1 MIKRL
6 IAMKEEKRC
15 VCLTISSEALLAL
28 LKIIAIDIILSGDN
42 AVVIAMA
49 TRKLPKH
56 QQNKAIF
63 WGTGGAVVLRILFAA
78 IIVFLL
84 KIPFVHLVGGLL
96 LLWIAYKVLIE
107 REEEAHIE
115 SSDRL
120 LKAIMTIIVA
130 DAVMS
135 LDNVVAVAGASG
147 GHIGMIAFGVAI
159 SIPIMIFGSKAI
171 MKAMEKYRWIAYI
184 GSGILAWTGGEM
196 VMEDEG
202 FMHLLHL
209 QEGPLTYAITIG
221 LTIFVLAAGYVT
233 NKKAES
239 KEGTMA

>member
-1 MIKRL
+1 MIRRS
-6 IAMKEEKRC
+6 IAVKKEKRC
-15 VCLTISSEALLAL
+15 VYLTISSEALLAL
-28 LKIIAIDIILSGDN
+28 LKIIAIDMILSGDN

-63 WGTGGAVVLRILFAA
+63 WGTGGAVLLRILFAA
-78 IIVFLL
+78 VIVFLL
-84 KIPFVHLVGGLL
+84 KIPFVHLAGGLL

-107 REEEAHIE
+107 QEEEAHIQ

-135 LDNVVAVAGASG
+135 LDNVVAVAGASE
-147 GHIGMIAFGVAI
+147 GHIGMIAFGVTV

-171 MKAMEKYRWIAYI
+171 MKVMEKYRWITYV
-184 GSGILAWTGGEM
+184 GSGILAWTGGKM

-202 FMHLLHL
+202 FMRLLHL
-209 QEGPLTYAITIG
+209 QEGPLTYAITVG
-221 LTIFVLAAGYVT
+221 LTIFVLAAGYVA

-239 KEGTMA
+239 KEGRIA

>member
-1 MIKRL
+1 M
-6 IAMKEEKRC
+6 
-15 VCLTISSEALLAL
+15 TISSEALLAL

-63 WGTGGAVVLRILFAA
+63 WGTGGAVLLRILFATV
-78 IIVFLL
+78 IVFLL
-84 KIPFVHLVGGLL
+84 EMPFVHLAGGLL
-96 LLWIAYKVLIE
+96 LLWIAYKVLVE
-107 REEEAHIE
+107 REEEAHVQ

-120 LKAIMTIIVA
+120 LKAIMTIIAA

-135 LDNVVAVAGASG
+135 LDNVVAVAGASE
-147 GHIGMIAFGVAI
+147 GHVGMIAFGVAI

-171 MKAMEKYRWIAYI
+171 MKVMEKHRWIAYV
-184 GSGILAWTGGEM
+184 GSGILAWTGGKM

-202 FMHLLHL
+202 FMRLLHL
-209 QEGPLTYAITIG
+209 QKGPLTYAITVG
-221 LTIFVLAAGYVT
+221 LTIFVLAVGYAI

-239 KEGTMA
+239 KEGTIV

>member
-1 MIKRL
+1 MRGQAAL
-6 IAMKEEKRC
+6 KEEKRC
-15 VCLTISSEALLAL
+15 ICLTISSEALLAL

-49 TRKLPKH
+49 TRKLSKH

-63 WGTGGAVVLRILFAA
+63 WGTGGAVLLRILFATV
-78 IIVFLL
+78 IVFLL
-84 KIPFVHLVGGLL
+84 EMPFVHLAGGLL
-96 LLWIAYKVLIE
+96 LLWIAYKVLVE
-107 REEEAHIE
+107 REEEAHVQ

-120 LKAIMTIIVA
+120 LKAIMTIIAA

-135 LDNVVAVAGASG
+135 LDNVVAVAGASE
-147 GHIGMIAFGVAI
+147 GHVGMIAFGVAI

-171 MKAMEKYRWIAYI
+171 MKVMEKHRWIAYV
-184 GSGILAWTGGEM
+184 GSGILAWTGGKM

-202 FMHLLHL
+202 FMRLLHL
-209 QEGPLTYAITIG
+209 QKGPLTYAITVG
-221 LTIFVLAAGYVT
+221 LTIFVLAVGYAT

-239 KEGTMA
+239 KEGTIV

>member
-1 MIKRL
+1 M
-6 IAMKEEKRC
+6 
-15 VCLTISSEALLAL
+15 TISSEALLAL

-63 WGTGGAVVLRILFAA
+63 WGTGGAVLLRILFATV
-78 IIVFLL
+78 IVFLL
-84 KIPFVHLVGGLL
+84 EMPFVHLAGGLL
-96 LLWIAYKVLIE
+96 LLWIAYKVLVE
-107 REEEAHIE
+107 REEEAHVQ

-120 LKAIMTIIVA
+120 LKAIMTIIAA

-135 LDNVVAVAGASG
+135 LDNVVAVAGASE
-147 GHIGMIAFGVAI
+147 GHVGMIAFGVAI

-171 MKAMEKYRWIAYI
+171 MKVMEKHRWIAYV
-184 GSGILAWTGGEM
+184 GSGILAWTGGKM

-202 FMHLLHL
+202 FMRLLHL
-209 QEGPLTYAITIG
+209 QKGPLTYAITVG
-221 LTIFVLAAGYVT
+221 LTIFVLAVGYAT

-239 KEGTMA
+239 KEGTIV